1 MHIRTQYVHIHTYTV
16 YVLVCCLCTQIFT
29 TRMYTHNTDIHTH
42 LLTHT
47 HACTY
52 TFTQFTHTHTE
63 PQKQYDPAPHI
74 VTIQHHHHRLWY
86 ASPGHRTPRSQP
98 FPRPTRC
105 PCSHFN
111 SGKAHLCTQDG
122 PRPTGFIWKQTVHAN
137 SRIAP
142 CLLSFSSA

>member
-1 MHIRTQYVHIHTYTV
+1 MYIYTHIQCTYWCVVFAHRFLQHVCTHTHIHTT
-16 YVLVCCLCTQIFT
+16 LTFT
-29 TRMYTHNTDIHTH
+29 HICSC
-42 LLTHT
+42 THT
-47 HACTY
+47 HAHTHSHNS
-52 TFTQFTHTHTE
+52 HTHTE